1 MGKSFETKAQKT
13 ACILIKLAQNNATR
27 NSKRNPATQ
36 RKKTARLC
44 GKPAQL
50 ATLTTISAKNASTA
64 LSGNVHNAA
73 TWELELLASML
84 VVHNLKSDLVN
95 TQE

>member
-1 MGKSFETKAQKT
+1 MHFDKT
-13 ACILIKLAQNNATR
+13 SPK
-27 NSKRNPATQ
+27 KRNPKQQNKSRNAT
-36 RKKTARLC
+36 KKIAPLC
-44 GKPAQL
+44 GKLAQL

-64 LSGNVHNAA
+64 PSGNVHNVA